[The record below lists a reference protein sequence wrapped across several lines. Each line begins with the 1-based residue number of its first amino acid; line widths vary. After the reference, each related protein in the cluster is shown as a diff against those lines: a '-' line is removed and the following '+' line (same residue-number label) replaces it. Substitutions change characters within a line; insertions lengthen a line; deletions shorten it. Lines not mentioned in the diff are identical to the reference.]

1 VSAVPPL
8 ADLPLCPY
16 LTEAGLIDPQWQGR
30 IAVYAIFD
38 ESSSLRYVGYSR
50 NLGASLLQHLLRQP
64 GACQGLKVHCVER
77 PRREDLEWIAQTWRE
92 ENPLLEEDGSWT
104 QPLDVRP
111 HLSEAES
118 LELVQAEDSQQ
129 AKLLKTAARRLEED
143 CLAALRARGFR
154 GDLRFNP
161 KLKEQGLLDLKI

>member
-1 VSAVPPL
+1 MSAVPPL
-8 ADLPLCPY
+8 ADLPLWPY

-38 ESSSLRYVGYSR
+38 ESSALRYVGYSR

-64 GACQGLKVHCVER
+64 GACQGIKAHCVDR
-77 PRREDLEWIAQTWRE
+77 PRREDLERIAQTWRE
-92 ENPLLEEDGSWT
+92 ENPLLQEDGAWT

-111 HLSEAES
+111 HLSEVER
-118 LELVQAEDSQQ
+118 LELAQAEESQQ

-143 CLAALRARGFR
+143 CLAALRARGFQ
-154 GDLRFNP
+154 GEARFNP
-161 KLKEQGLLDLKI
+161 KLKEQGLLDLK